1 MLKTKDNL
9 IQLENREAQEG
20 LSVLEEILRS
30 GARQMLQSAIE
41 NEVAEYIEKHISEKD
56 ENGHRKVRRNGYL
69 PKRALQSGLGEV
81 EIKQPR
87 VHDRREGET
96 FSSKILPPYM
106 RRVPSIDALVPALY
120 LKGVSTG
127 NMQEALEAI
136 LGPNASGL
144 SAANVVRL
152 KEGWAKEY
160 EEWQK
165 RDLSE
170 KNYVYIWA
178 DGIYFNVRLDSD
190 RPCILVVMGALEDGT
205 KELIAIHD
213 GHRESKLSWKELLQ
227 DLKKR
232 GLKTPPKL
240 AVGDGALGFW
250 AALEEVF
257 PSTKEQRCWVHK
269 TANVLDKMPKKVQ
282 GHAKKMIHEMYMAPT
297 REDGLNAL
305 ELFIE
310 LYQAKYPKACECL
323 TKDKDVLFAFYDF
336 PAEHWS
342 HIRSTNPIESTFATV
357 RHRTRQTK
365 GCGSR
370 NATLMMVFK
379 LAEQAQKHW
388 RKLNGYKLIS
398 KIIEGV
404 KFING
409 EIEKPEKKAA

>member
-1 MLKTKDNL
+1 M
-9 IQLENREAQEG
+9 E
-20 LSVLEEILRS
+20 
-30 GARQMLQSAIE
+30 
-41 NEVAEYIEKHISEKD
+41 
-56 ENGHRKVRRNGYL
+56 
-69 PKRALQSGLGEV
+69 
-81 EIKQPR
+81 
-87 VHDRREGET
+87 
-96 FSSKILPPYM
+96 
-106 RRVPSIDALVPALY
+106 
-120 LKGVSTG
+120 
-127 NMQEALEAI
+127 EALEAI

-152 KEGWAKEY
+152 KEGWAQEY
-160 EEWQK
+160 GEWQK
-165 RDLSE
+165 RDLSK

-190 RPCILVVMGALEDGT
+190 RPCILVVMGALEDGS

-227 DLKKR
+227 DMKKR
-232 GLKTPPKL
+232 GLKSPPKL

-257 PSTKEQRCWVHK
+257 SSTKEQRCWVHK
-269 TANVLDKMPKKVQ
+269 TANVLDKMAKKVQ
-282 GHAKKMIHEMYMAPT
+282 GHAKNLIHEMYMAPT

-305 ELFIE
+305 ESFID

-323 TKDKDVLFAFYDF
+323 VKDKEVLFAFYDF

-370 NATLMMVFK
+370 KATMMMVFK

-388 RKLNGYKLIS
+388 RKLNGYKLIP
-398 KIIEGV
+398 KVIEGV
-404 KFING
+404 KFTNG
-409 EIEKPEKKAA
+409 EIEKPETKAA

>member
-1 MLKTKDNL
+1 MKQSQDNL
-9 IQLENREAQEG
+9 IQLENREDQAG
-20 LSVLEEILRS
+20 KSVLEEILRN
-30 GARQMLQSAIE
+30 GARQLLQAAIE
-41 NEVAEYIEKHISEKD
+41 NEVAEYIEKHLSEKD
-56 ENGHRKVRRNGYL
+56 ENGHRLVTRNGSL
-69 PKRALQSGLGEV
+69 PKRSIQTGLGNV

-87 VHDRREGET
+87 VHDRREGESFT
-96 FSSKILPPYM
+96 SKILPPYM

-127 NMQEALEAI
+127 NMEEALEAI

-152 KEGWAKEY
+152 KEGWAQEY
-160 EEWQK
+160 GEWQK
-165 RDLSE
+165 RDLSK

-190 RPCILVVMGALEDGT
+190 RPCILVVMGALEDGS

-227 DLKKR
+227 DMKKR
-232 GLKTPPKL
+232 GLKSPPKL

-257 PSTKEQRCWVHK
+257 SSTKEQRCWVHK
-269 TANVLDKMPKKVQ
+269 TANVLDKMAKKVQ
-282 GHAKKMIHEMYMAPT
+282 GHAKNLIHEMYMAPT

-305 ELFIE
+305 ESFID

-323 TKDKDVLFAFYDF
+323 VKDKEVLFAFYDF

-370 NATLMMVFK
+370 KATMMMVFK

-388 RKLNGYKLIS
+388 RKLNGYKLIP
-398 KIIEGV
+398 KVIEGV
-404 KFING
+404 KFTNG
-409 EIEKPEKKAA
+409 EIEKPETKAA